1 MIDYIDNEESYS
13 ESGYQYTRRPNNSKK
28 LFRDGDDRFLG
39 GVASGIAHYFNVDTV
54 WIRLAFILLA
64 FSGFSIVTYIIL
76 WIVIPQAETTAE
88 KLQMEG
94 EAVNIDN
101 IEKKIREELS
111 NVTETIKDGA
121 SEVTQ
126 KVNDGFK
133 KGTKKAKSG
142 FQDFLDTLG
151 TIILTIFKIIGK
163 FIGVILMFV
172 AAVTIIS
179 LIIGAFSIGSLEII
193 GFDSEYITYPPFF
206 YDSMLPSWL
215 LTLCTF
221 LLVGIPFAILF
232 VLGLRILSSNV
243 KQFSKATSLTLLGI
257 WLAALLAMIFTGI
270 EFGTTRASNGFKIEN
285 KDLNFVANDTIT
297 LKMVKNDNYYYQHNY
312 RRSNDFEIIFDGDVK
327 KIYSTDLYVDVER
340 SETEKAY
347 IKIRKESEGR
357 NTLKANENAAA
368 ISYNV
373 NIVDNE
379 ILLDGYFLSQ
389 YKNMFKDEEIFITV
403 YVPNDVTVFFDKSTR
418 SYLYRVENT
427 TNTYDR
433 EMAKHYFTMTEEGL
447 HSAELKALEENT
459 EENEDE

>member
-1 MIDYIDNEESYS
+1 
-13 ESGYQYTRRPNNSKK
+13 
-28 LFRDGDDRFLG
+28 
-39 GVASGIAHYFNVDTV
+39 
-54 WIRLAFILLA
+54 
-64 FSGFSIVTYIIL
+64 
-76 WIVIPQAETTAE
+76 
-88 KLQMEG
+88 
-94 EAVNIDN
+94 
-101 IEKKIREELS
+101 
-111 NVTETIKDGA
+111 
-121 SEVTQ
+121 
-126 KVNDGFK
+126 
-133 KGTKKAKSG
+133 
-142 FQDFLDTLG
+142 
-151 TIILTIFKIIGK
+151 
-163 FIGVILMFV
+163 
-172 AAVTIIS
+172 
-179 LIIGAFSIGSLEII
+179 
-193 GFDSEYITYPPFF
+193 
-206 YDSMLPSWL
+206 
-215 LTLCTF
+215 
-221 LLVGIPFAILF
+221 
-232 VLGLRILSSNV
+232 
-243 KQFSKATSLTLLGI
+243 
-257 WLAALLAMIFTGI
+257 MIFTGI

-327 KIYSTDLYVDVER
+327 KIYSTDIYLDVEK
-340 SETEKAY
+340 SDTEKAY

-357 NTLKANENAAA
+357 NKLKANENAAA

-459 EENEDE
+459 EEKPEPAASTRVLGPKRTKRSEQKEDQCLIASFFGLLGGAEIMVF

>member
-1 MIDYIDNEESYS
+1 
-13 ESGYQYTRRPNNSKK
+13 
-28 LFRDGDDRFLG
+28 
-39 GVASGIAHYFNVDTV
+39 
-54 WIRLAFILLA
+54 
-64 FSGFSIVTYIIL
+64 
-76 WIVIPQAETTAE
+76 
-88 KLQMEG
+88 
-94 EAVNIDN
+94 
-101 IEKKIREELS
+101 
-111 NVTETIKDGA
+111 
-121 SEVTQ
+121 
-126 KVNDGFK
+126 VNDGFK